1 VALDVTAALAR
12 TQYTPGC
19 LELASAVLAR
29 VAFFEGSG
37 LHLDNTFIPKNS
49 VETTAMVSVIAG
61 EGERR
66 HAAELLF
73 ATLADAARGASLNDA
88 ADGGG
93 TALAPLITLSNIL
106 AIICRVGRKL
116 IVDADA
122 ASMAAVASAWDT
134 LSRST
139 AFTISRG
146 VVVLR
151 TLSCIAI
158 CLLLHTK
165 PSSESHA
172 RAATATAILED
183 ANAGLRLIF
192 EAREPPSVAN
202 SAHES

>member
-1 VALDVTAALAR
+1 MTAALAR

-66 HAAELLF
+66 HAADLLF

-93 TALAPLITLSNIL
+93 AALAPLITLSNIL
-106 AIICRVGRKL
+106 AVICRVGRKL

-122 ASMAAVASAWDT
+122 ASVEAVASAWDA

-165 PSSESHA
+165 PSSESYA